1 MATTT
6 QHEGVQIQ
14 VSSTAAQRVRPDLRT
29 RAGATQP
36 ALRLTVVASLLAGM
50 VSAQA
55 QEIPA
60 DAPPRNALHLEA
72 SVTADA
78 TATSNVNMTPVAAA
92 DVVLSV
98 SPSLRVL
105 GRGAGWKIDG
115 QVGLTA
121 LVNLKNRGSDRLLP
135 RTDLALTTQIIDR
148 WLSIDARVAG
158 TSERASPY
166 SGSSGSTSAANL
178 QDTYLMT
185 FSPTL
190 DHELGPNA
198 RVFARSANTWLSQ
211 SSGGV
216 STRSTLQR
224 HEAWYETRPLP
235 FGWRAEASRLDS
247 RTQGL
252 SEPVLQQ
259 DTLRGVATYAIDPQF
274 AVNLRGGHEQVAY
287 GPNSKSDRIIGL
299 GVRWL
304 PSDRTRLDTSVEQ
317 HFYGLG
323 WNLSATHRNPGLS
336 LRVDG
341 GRELGTYASTI
352 GTLGTGGSVASLLDS
367 LLASRI
373 TDPALRSAAVQDIIT
388 RRGLPSSVASPVQIV
403 SNRAEIRSNASVTL
417 GLLGIRHV
425 VSMRIYAQHTQDL
438 PGELPLGGLSGD
450 ARQIGWSLGLNRKL
464 TTQASADLTLAHAQT
479 KGEGD
484 NLGQDSTDN
493 SLRLSASYR
502 IAPNTVVSGGARRV
516 LLKSTLF
523 GDANET
529 AIFAGALHRF

>member
-1 MATTT
+1 
-6 QHEGVQIQ
+6 
-14 VSSTAAQRVRPDLRT
+14 
-29 RAGATQP
+29 
-36 ALRLTVVASLLAGM
+36 M

-55 QEIPA
+55 QEIA
-60 DAPPRNALHLEA
+60 NEAPPRNALHLEA
-72 SVTADA
+72 SVAAEA
-78 TATSNVNMTPVAAA
+78 TETSNVNMTPVAVS
-92 DVVLSV
+92 DTVLSV

-115 QVGLTA
+115 QVGVTA
-121 LVNLKNRGSDRLLP
+121 LVNLQHRGSDRLLP

-148 WLSIDARVAG
+148 WLSIDARAAG
-158 TSERASPY
+158 SSERASPY
-166 SGSSGSTSAANL
+166 SGSSGSTSTANL
-178 QDTYLMT
+178 QNTYLMT

-198 RVFARSANTWLSQ
+198 RVFARSANTWLNQ
-211 SSGGV
+211 SVGGA
-216 STRSTLQR
+216 STRSTLGN

-235 FGWRAEASRLDS
+235 LGWRAEASRLDS

-259 DTLRGVATYAIDPQF
+259 DTLRGIATYAVDPQF
-274 AVNLRGGHEQVAY
+274 AVSLRGGHEQVAY
-287 GPNSKSDRIIGL
+287 GTNSTSDKIIGV
-299 GVRWL
+299 GARWQ
-304 PSDRTRLDTSVEQ
+304 PSDRTRLDTSAEQ
-317 HFYGLG
+317 HFYGPS
-323 WNLSATHRNPGLS
+323 WNLAATHRNPGMS

-341 GRELGTYASTI
+341 ARELGTYAGTI

-388 RRGLPSSVASPVQIV
+388 KRGLPTSVASPVQIV
-403 SNRAEIRSNASVTL
+403 SNRAEIRSTASVTL
-417 GLLGIRHV
+417 GLLGSRHV
-425 VSMRIYAQHTQDL
+425 VSLRIYAQHTHDL
-438 PGELPLGGLSGD
+438 PGEFALGGLSGD
-450 ARQIGWSLGLNRKL
+450 ARQNGWSLGLNRKL
-464 TTQASADLTLAHAQT
+464 STQTSADLTVAHAQT

-502 IAPNTVVSGGARRV
+502 IAPNTVLSGGARRV
-516 LLKSTLF
+516 LVKSTLF
-523 GDANET
+523 GDANES